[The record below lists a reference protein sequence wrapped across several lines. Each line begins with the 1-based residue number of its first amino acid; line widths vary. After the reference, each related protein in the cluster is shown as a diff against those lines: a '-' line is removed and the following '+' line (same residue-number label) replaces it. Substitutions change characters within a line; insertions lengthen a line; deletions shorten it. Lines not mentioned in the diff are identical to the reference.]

1 MNIKNKFSTS
11 IPASLSNFKEE
22 GQLTRATLKVFHK
35 GLTEDGRYFTKSF
48 ADKLAA
54 TIGGTP
60 VVAKYNSDT
69 DDFEGHAEEQSVFG
83 FVPEAAEIKFE
94 TDSTGREWL
103 LTDVRLFTKREDVG
117 SIARK
122 IIGKAQSLEL
132 DPENLKYDVIFN
144 DEGDTQINFLDGDLI
159 GLSVLGSL
167 EAPAFSGSGFFKA
180 LEDEEFEESYIEKL
194 IAKYNSISKEV
205 VIEDGGESVDKRIIF
220 EYAKFLIIE
229 EDGVIY
235 VEYETDDNK
244 KRKREELEGIMPV
257 VLNPDTDEEEPE
269 TPEEP
274 TDPEQPEEPADSED
288 PEDPEEPE
296 EPEEPTEDPEDP
308 EVTEPDIPEDGGEGD
323 EGDAED
329 GGDDSGGESVEGSF
343 DDQKT
348 DPNAKVTEKEVE
360 AEEEQTKANASALNE
375 EELEELNSYRR
386 ANKEAVINSYS
397 EFLSE
402 ETLQRYRDSVDNY
415 TVEELEKELSFESM
429 KAIKSQDT
437 GKPTFSFKPTTR
449 ENGLKSEIDSLIE
462 KYNR

>member
-220 EYAKFLIIE
+220 EYAKFLIVE

-235 VEYETDDNK
+235 VEYETDDDK
-244 KRKREELEGIMPV
+244 KRKKEELEGIVPV
-257 VLNPDTDEEEPE
+257 ILKPDKDE
-269 TPEEP
+269 
-274 TDPEQPEEPADSED
+274 
-288 PEDPEEPE
+288 
-296 EPEEPTEDPEDP
+296 
-308 EVTEPDIPEDGGEGD
+308 
-323 EGDAED
+323 
-329 GGDDSGGESVEGSF
+329 
-343 DDQKT
+343 K
-348 DPNAKVTEKEVE
+348 
-360 AEEEQTKANASALNE
+360 
-375 EELEELNSYRR
+375 
-386 ANKEAVINSYS
+386 
-397 EFLSE
+397 
-402 ETLQRYRDSVDNY
+402 
-415 TVEELEKELSFESM
+415 
-429 KAIKSQDT
+429 
-437 GKPTFSFKPTTR
+437 
-449 ENGLKSEIDSLIE
+449 
-462 KYNR
+462 

>member
-220 EYAKFLIIE
+220 EYAKFLNVE

-235 VEYETDDNK
+235 VEYETDDDK
-244 KRKREELEGIMPV
+244 KRKKEELEGIVPV
-257 VLNPDTDEEEPE
+257 ILKPDKDEEELE
-269 TPEEP
+269 NPEEP
-274 TDPEQPEEPADSED
+274 TDPEQPTDPED
-288 PEDPEEPE
+288 PEDPEGTE
-296 EPEEPTEDPEDP
+296 EPADPENP
-308 EVTEPDIPEDGGEGD
+308 EGTETDTPENGGEGD
-323 EGDAED
+323 PVDTGDGD

-348 DPNAKVTEKEVE
+348 DPNAKVTDKEVE
-360 AEEEQTKANASALNE
+360 AEEEQAKANASALNE

-402 ETLQRYRDSVDNY
+402 ETLQRYKDSVDSY

-429 KAIKSQDT
+429 KVIKSQDT